1 MGLDAT
7 PSLSLH
13 RGRQPD
19 VETPQVLAGC
29 ELLSNLYL
37 YIVVDNRLSVFNSI
51 SIGCKDFRK
60 IKNDCLLRKSL
71 TDVGLFCGVNFL
83 RAHCIWVV
91 WGIICNFVV

>member
-13 RGRQPD
+13 RGRQRRK
-19 VETPQVLAGC
+19 VHANLAGGC

-37 YIVVDNRLSVFNSI
+37 YIVVGNRLSVFSSI
-51 SIGCKDFRK
+51 SIGCKDFRR

-71 TDVGLFCGVNFL
+71 TDVGLFLWSKFSSFTLRLGGVGNNL
-83 RAHCIWVV
+83 
-91 WGIICNFVV
+91 

>member
-37 YIVVDNRLSVFNSI
+37 YIVVNNPLSLPLWL
-51 SIGCKDFRK
+51 KPE
-60 IKNDCLLRKSL
+60 
-71 TDVGLFCGVNFL
+71 T
-83 RAHCIWVV
+83 
-91 WGIICNFVV
+91 